1 LGCDIVFAALIGMK
15 MLTEY
20 LEHALEFERLAA
32 KETDP
37 ILKAQFAKQASTY
50 RKLATERAAKYGLP
64 LPSPPQ
70 T

>member
-1 LGCDIVFAALIGMK
+1 MIAMK

-32 KETDP
+32 QETDP
-37 ILKAQFAKQASTY
+37 ILKEFAKQANTY
-50 RKLATERAAKYGLP
+50 RKLASEREKYGLP

-70 T
+70 TQ